1 MKAIVY
7 DRYGPPEVL
16 RLEEVQLPGAGPG
29 EVRVRVRA
37 ASVTTADWR
46 LRASAFPGVLWLP
59 GRLMTGLFR
68 PRNRVLGLDFAG
80 EVDAVGDGVSRFAT
94 GDRVFGFAG
103 KGAHAEYLV
112 MPEAGAIAAT
122 PEDLSDPEAAALPF
136 GALSALVFL
145 RDYAGLLPG
154 QSVAVVGASGGVGAY
169 AVQVARALG
178 ARVTGIASA
187 GSRGFVLGLGA
198 ERFVDYGVEDFTF
211 GAERY
216 DLVLDT
222 VGATDFSRARR
233 VLAPSGLFLPLN
245 FGLRE
250 IVQSLRTRLRSG
262 PRVTIGV
269 SGDTAAD
276 LEALKTMIAEGQL
289 RPVIDS
295 IYPLGR
301 IAEAHA
307 HVETRHRRGAVV
319 ISPV

>member
-1 MKAIVY
+1 IAAGLPYRHEPLVLGWQPREDWMKAIVY

-16 RLEEVQLPGAGPG
+16 RLEEVQLPGAGPGEVRVRVRAAPVTTADWRLRAPAFPGALWPPAGPG

-222 VGATDFSRARR
+222 VGATDFSRAR
-233 VLAPSGLFLPLN
+233 
-245 FGLRE
+245 
-250 IVQSLRTRLRSG
+250 
-262 PRVTIGV
+262 
-269 SGDTAAD
+269 
-276 LEALKTMIAEGQL
+276 
-289 RPVIDS
+289 
-295 IYPLGR
+295 
-301 IAEAHA
+301 
-307 HVETRHRRGAVV
+307 
-319 ISPV
+319 